1 MTNPNMK
8 MKEKQP
14 LKLISARDPRVLTA
28 IAPFD
33 DDMLA
38 LEGYK
43 DREELSKDMFD
54 CMVKNGGVGLSA
66 NQVGLPYNMFVAG
79 GHPQIEKG
87 LKLTCFNPEI
97 ISTSKEEVLIKEGCL
112 SFPFLFL
119 NVKRP
124 RKCVLKYEDEF
135 GKLKESHCDGMMSR
149 IVQHEFDHMLGKTFT
164 ELVSKLKLDMATK
177 KAIKHIKILSKQ
189 RQNQSQT

>member
-8 MKEKQP
+8 IKEKQP

-43 DREELSKDMFD
+43 DREELSKDMFEF
-54 CMVKNGGVGLSA
+54 MISSGGIGLTA

-79 GHPQIEKG
+79 GHPKIERG
-87 LKLTCFNPEI
+87 LRLTAFNPEI
-97 ISTSKEEVLIKEGCL
+97 ISTSKEEIMIKEGCL

-119 NVKRP
+119 NIKRP
-124 RKCVLKYEDEF
+124 RKCVLKYEDEY
-135 GKLKESHCDGMMSR
+135 GKLKESHCDGMFAR
-149 IVQHEFDHMLGKTFT
+149 IVQHEMDHTLGRTFT
-164 ELVSKLKLDMATK
+164 EYASKLKLDMATK
-177 KAIKHIKILSKQ
+177 KAVKHIKLLSKQ
-189 RQNQSQT
+189 RQT

>member
-1 MTNPNMK
+1 MK

-14 LKLISARDPRVLTA
+14 LKLISARDPRVLTM
-28 IAPFD
+28 IAPFS

-43 DREELSKDMFD
+43 DREELSKDMFEF
-54 CMVKNGGVGLSA
+54 MIKSGGVGLTC
-66 NQVGLPYNMFVAG
+66 NQVGLPYNMFIAG

-87 LKLTCFNPEI
+87 LKLTAFNPEI
-97 ISTSKEEVLIKEGCL
+97 ISTSKETIMIKEGCL

-119 NVKRP
+119 NISRP

-135 GKLKESHCDGMMSR
+135 GVLKESHCDGMFSR
-149 IVQHEFDHMLGKTFT
+149 IVQHEMDHIRGRTYT

-177 KAIKHIKILSKQ
+177 KAVKHIKILQK
-189 RQNQSQT
+189 RKEA

>member
-43 DREELSKDMFD
+43 DREELSKDMFEF
-54 CMVKNGGVGLSA
+54 MISSGGIGLTA
-66 NQVGLPYNMFVAG
+66 NQVGLPFNMFVAG
-79 GHPQIEKG
+79 GHPKIERG
-87 LKLTCFNPEI
+87 LRLTAFNPEI
-97 ISTSKEEVLIKEGCL
+97 ISTSK
-112 SFPFLFL
+112 
-119 NVKRP
+119 
-124 RKCVLKYEDEF
+124 
-135 GKLKESHCDGMMSR
+135 
-149 IVQHEFDHMLGKTFT
+149 
-164 ELVSKLKLDMATK
+164 
-177 KAIKHIKILSKQ
+177 
-189 RQNQSQT
+189 

>member
-1 MTNPNMK
+1 MKKINPNMR

-14 LKLISARDPRVLTA
+14 LKLISARDPRVLSA

-54 CMVKNGGVGLSA
+54 CMIKNGGVGLSA

-79 GHPQIEKG
+79 GHPQI
-87 LKLTCFNPEI
+87 
-97 ISTSKEEVLIKEGCL
+97 
-112 SFPFLFL
+112 
-119 NVKRP
+119 
-124 RKCVLKYEDEF
+124 
-135 GKLKESHCDGMMSR
+135 
-149 IVQHEFDHMLGKTFT
+149 
-164 ELVSKLKLDMATK
+164 
-177 KAIKHIKILSKQ
+177 
-189 RQNQSQT
+189 

>member
-14 LKLISARDPRVLTA
+14 LKLISARDPRVLTM
-28 IAPFD
+28 IAPFS

-54 CMVKNGGVGLSA
+54 FMIKSGGIGLTA
-66 NQVGLPYNMFVAG
+66 NQVGLPFNVFIAG
-79 GHPQIEKG
+79 GHPKIERG
-87 LKLTCFNPEI
+87 LRITAFNPKI
-97 ISTSKEEVLIKEGCL
+97 ISTSKEEIMIKEGCL

-119 NVKRP
+119 NIKRP
-124 RKCVLKYEDEF
+124 RKCVLQYEDEY
-135 GKLKESHCDGMMSR
+135 GKKKESHCDGMFSR
-149 IVQHEFDHMLGKTFT
+149 IVQHEMDHIRGRTYT

-177 KAIKHIKILSKQ
+177 KAVKHIKILQK
-189 RQNQSQT
+189 RKEA